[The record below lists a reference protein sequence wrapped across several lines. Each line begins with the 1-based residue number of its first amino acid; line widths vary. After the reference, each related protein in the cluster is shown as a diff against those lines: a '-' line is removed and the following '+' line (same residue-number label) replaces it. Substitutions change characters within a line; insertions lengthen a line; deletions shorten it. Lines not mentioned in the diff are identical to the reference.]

1 MLGDVSC
8 EVFKYRI
15 LFPNNFSNSKHQI
28 RHFISLFVRRE
39 HENIYLHSYFP
50 EQISYDVLKPDQ
62 LEFMKPMRSNRD
74 YEVNLLERNIE
85 KRVTNEHKKE
95 KIRIDETSASP

>member
-74 YEVNLLERNIE
+74 YEVNLLVCDKTQGFHENSRS
-85 KRVTNEHKKE
+85 RTT
-95 KIRIDETSASP
+95 RDPGSGQR